1 MSAIRAL
8 LSDLIDYAGMFPP
21 AGLDM
26 AEAVRNYDAYRRG
39 EYGWALG
46 RFVVPAARLDELSVY
61 GRGDPMRLTVL
72 GMPHESISDE
82 SIPNV
87 ETLELKA
94 TQSSEIEAAISR
106 LPANAIAY
114 FEILANEDG
123 DKLIPTLARHHA
135 RAKVRT
141 GGVTERAFPRS
152 QDLIRFLAN
161 CKRAGVSWKATAG
174 LHHPIRGVYRLTY
187 EPDSPSCVMH
197 GFVNLF
203 LAAARLNAGGSE
215 DESLAILEETFIDA
229 FEFKEDVIRWR
240 SATFTT
246 AQIRNMRQN
255 FAISFGSCSFEDPIA
270 DLKALDWL

>member
-21 AGLDM
+21 AGLEM
-26 AEAVRNYDAYRRG
+26 AEAVRHYDAYRRG

-61 GRGDPMRLTVL
+61 GRGDAMRLTVL
-72 GMPHESISDE
+72 GIPDN
-82 SIPNV
+82 SIPNI

-94 TQSSEIEAAISR
+94 TQSSEIEAAVSR

-114 FEILANEDG
+114 FEISANEDR
-123 DKLIPTLARHHA
+123 DNLIPTMARHHA

-174 LHHPIRGVYRLTY
+174 LHHPVRGVYRLTY

-215 DESLAILEETFIDA
+215 DESLAILEETSIDA
-229 FEFKEDVIRWR
+229 FEFKEDGIRWR
-240 SATFTT
+240 SAVFTT
-246 AQIRNMRQN
+246 TQIRNMRQN